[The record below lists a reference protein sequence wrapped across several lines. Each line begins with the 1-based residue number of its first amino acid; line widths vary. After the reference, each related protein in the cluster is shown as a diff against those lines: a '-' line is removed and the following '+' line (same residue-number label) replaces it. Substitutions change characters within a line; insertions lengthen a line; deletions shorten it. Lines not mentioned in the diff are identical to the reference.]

1 MKHKTAFITSII
13 LTGGILAA
21 ITSSI
26 AWFDHKTTLT
36 PAILQGSTQGA
47 YFGGGNGTVDTPYLI
62 KNQRHLYNLA
72 WLQYLGEFNKTDTD
86 PSTIDKQYYFKRDD
100 SLKDSGL
107 DRKDFVLPPIGT
119 ESNPFLG
126 NFDGN
131 EVTINN
137 ITVSNNFNDLN
148 KHPYN
153 VTSDSFNKENIQ
165 IVGFFGII
173 GSHNTLSYSY
183 SSVINSVS
191 NLYLNNVTINTSSK
205 NTLCGIFAGYAN
217 ASISYCGVH
226 YATIKIGSHVTKI
239 DAFNNVSSYTL
250 IGDYNQ
256 DGYEWEDKPGGDVG
270 YGTSTDIRSL
280 YNNLISL
287 NLKDDNTGKLLSP
300 TPSKSISGN
309 AVPIHSSSN
318 ILSTEAYKEKSL
330 EVTNLYTQQKK
341 TLGIPNSNYVAASSK
356 GDNIGYYVGEL
367 KVYDYSK
374 KNIDYTN
381 IPAHNLSEVKTVD
394 SKISQYLS
402 ETGNNGKRN
411 GDFLVRFSAKND
423 PFELGSS
430 ASGLTYV
437 SDAWVGK
444 WHSTENVRTVK
455 NRNGCLLLP
464 TDCIWVAPIAK
475 GRFDFVVVNP
485 DKKELARG
493 FIVCKLKREV
503 PGDYS
508 TPFVSA
514 EPVTKYLGHL
524 KDMPLFYFGVEV
536 SDLNYEYAIF
546 SPAQVGGYV
555 AYIDIGANGG
565 GSTTDKGS
573 ISKLDFVTADANE
586 KLTKL
591 TDPGYTA
598 SNSFFSING
607 TSASE
612 YVYSFRRIN
621 DSILYY
627 VSPIGSG
634 FTITELGT
642 GTKKKT
648 DNADCK
654 S

>member
-1 MKHKTAFITSII
+1 MKHKTALITSII

-21 ITSSI
+21 IASSI

-47 YFGGGNGTVDTPYLI
+47 YFGGGNGTKDTPYLI

-72 WLQYLGEFNKTDTD
+72 WLQYLGEFNQTEKN
-86 PSTIDKQYYFKRDD
+86 STAIDKQYYFKRDD

-131 EVTINN
+131 DVTINN
-137 ITVSNNFNDLN
+137 LTVSNNFNDLN

-153 VTSDSFNKENIQ
+153 VTSDSFNKEDIQ
-165 IVGFFGII
+165 IVGFFGIV
-173 GSHNTLSYSY
+173 GEHNKLNYSY
-183 SSVINSVS
+183 SSTINSVS
-191 NLYLNNVTINTSSK
+191 NLYLNNVTISTSSS
-205 NTLCGIFAGYAN
+205 NTLCGIFAGYVN
-217 ASISYCGVH
+217 GPISYCGVH
-226 YATIKIGSHVTKI
+226 YATIKIGSNITKI

-270 YGTSTDIRSL
+270 YGTSTDFGQIFNDLGGSTGGVE
-280 YNNLISL
+280 I
-287 NLKDDNTGKLLSP
+287 KDGLAIKKDTAIPFK
-300 TPSKSISGN
+300 K
-309 AVPIHSSSN
+309 AVGSSRQAPNESQSN
-318 ILSTEAYKEKSL
+318 ITIYDTTQKKEKKAT
-330 EVTNLYTQQKK
+330 V
-341 TLGIPNSNYVAASSK
+341 PHASYFEASDK
-356 GDNIGYYVGEL
+356 GNNIGYFVGSDIKVYNNKVQDDYVYNANDISIQDDSVDKTIDSSVLDYLNSKSSYEL
-367 KVYDYSK
+367 K
-374 KNIDYTN
+374 NG
-381 IPAHNLSEVKTVD
+381 
-394 SKISQYLS
+394 QYLRRLS
-402 ETGNNGKRN
+402 GNSSDSSILESALTK
-411 GDFLVRFSAKND
+411 GDGYDIIEN
-423 PFELGSS
+423 
-430 ASGLTYV
+430 AS
-437 SDAWVGK
+437 VGK
-444 WHSTENVRTVK
+444 WNSSNST
-455 NRNGCLLLP
+455 NGYLLLP
-464 TDCIWVAPIAK
+464 KRCVWITPIRTGKFIILAANPDE
-475 GRFDFVVVNP
+475 GDFVF
-485 DKKELARG
+485 LA
-493 FIVCKLKREV
+493 IYKLKRQV

-508 TPFVSA
+508 TYYTEISPIASIRFKRTVKYRYFA
-514 EPVTKYLGHL
+514 VDVT
-524 KDMPLFYFGVEV
+524 
-536 SDLNYEYAIF
+536 DLDYEYAI
-546 SPAQVGGYV
+546 VGVSGGPYI
-555 AYIDIGANGG
+555 AYLDIGANGG

-591 TDPGYTA
+591 TDPGYTE
-598 SNSFFSING
+598 SNSLFSING
-607 TSASE
+607 TSSSE

-634 FTITELGT
+634 FTITEIGT

>member
-21 ITSSI
+21 IASSI

-47 YFGGGNGTVDTPYLI
+47 YFGGGNGTKDTPYLI

-131 EVTINN
+131 NVTINN
-137 ITVSNNFNDLN
+137 LTVSNNFNDLN

-173 GSHNTLSYSY
+173 GSHNTLNYSY

-270 YGTSTDIRSL
+270 YGTSTDIKSL
-280 YNNLISL
+280 HLSLISN
-287 NLKDDNTGKLLSP
+287 NLKDGAAGKIGGKTVLPFKSESTDLI
-300 TPSKSISGN
+300 TSKLEKFTITKYVNGSTKVTQSISG
-309 AVPIHSSSN
+309 SY
-318 ILSTEAYKEKSL
+318 STYK
-330 EVTNLYTQQKK
+330 
-341 TLGIPNSNYVAASSK
+341 ASTK
-356 GDNIGYYVGEL
+356 GNNIGYYSG
-367 KVYDYSK
+367 
-374 KNIDYTN
+374 
-381 IPAHNLSEVKTVD
+381 EVKTYDFSNKNLDYDINDFGIQQGYTNPNLKTPPAEVLSYLKQNGSYLIRRNNGYSSDNLQGSTFNYAVNAQVVD
-394 SKISQYLS
+394 W
-402 ETGNNGKRN
+402 TGN
-411 GDFLVRFSAKND
+411 LLI
-423 PFELGSS
+423 P
-430 ASGLTYV
+430 
-437 SDAWVGK
+437 SDG
-444 WHSTENVRTVK
+444 
-455 NRNGCLLLP
+455 
-464 TDCIWVAPIAK
+464 IWVAPKTNGTFKFVFYNDGFNSSASKTKPTGIIFAELQRTEPGNYSSPFIANSLLCSGLSYNCK
-475 GRFDFVVVNP
+475 YGYFE
-485 DKKELARG
+485 KEAEMG
-493 FIVCKLKREV
+493 KEYFITYYNSSNFTA
-503 PGDYS
+503 PYI
-508 TPFVSA
+508 A
-514 EPVTKYLGHL
+514 YL
-524 KDMPLFYFGVEV
+524 
-536 SDLNYEYAIF
+536 
-546 SPAQVGGYV
+546 
-555 AYIDIGANGG
+555 DIGANGG

-607 TSASE
+607 TSSNE

>member
-1 MKHKTAFITSII
+1 MKHKTALITSII

-21 ITSSI
+21 IASSI

-47 YFGGGNGTVDTPYLI
+47 YFGGGNGTQDTPYLI

-72 WLQYLGEFNKTDTD
+72 WLQYLGEFNQTEKD
-86 PSTIDKQYYFKRDD
+86 STAIDKQYYFKRDD

-131 EVTINN
+131 DVTINHL
-137 ITVSNNFNDLN
+137 TVSNNFNDLN

-191 NLYLNNVTINTSSK
+191 NLYLNNVTINTSSN

-217 ASISYCGVH
+217 AQISYCGVH
-226 YATIKIGSHVTKI
+226 YATIKIGSNVTKI

-270 YGTSTDIRSL
+270 YGTSTDIRQLYQTLESFSL
-280 YNNLISL
+280 LDKETGVIGKGQAVPFKESQTPTLYKNTTGESL
-287 NLKDDNTGKLLSP
+287 
-300 TPSKSISGN
+300 SISTYGTTLSVSYSDSITASDAGN
-309 AVPIHSSSN
+309 
-318 ILSTEAYKEKSL
+318 
-330 EVTNLYTQQKK
+330 
-341 TLGIPNSNYVAASSK
+341 
-356 GDNIGYYVGEL
+356 NIGYYSGEL
-367 KVYDYSK
+367 KAYKDKFKGKINYEGLAKIDESK
-374 KNIDYTN
+374 LDVN
-381 IPAHNLSEVKTVD
+381 E
-394 SKISQYLS
+394 
-402 ETGNNGKRN
+402 
-411 GDFLVRFSAKND
+411 
-423 PFELGSS
+423 
-430 ASGLTYV
+430 
-437 SDAWVGK
+437 
-444 WHSTENVRTVK
+444 TVK
-455 NRNGCLLLP
+455 KAIQSSIDDTTKYGDSCIMLSAQNYLADNIKRKDGYTLIKQGCLGNYHGNILIP
-464 TDCIWVAPIAK
+464 SEAIWVAPIQP
-475 GRFDFVVVNP
+475 GNFEFVVLNP
-485 DKKELARG
+485 NDTNAWLAIWKLERNIPKQYDSG
-493 FIVCKLKREV
+493 FKAISYDDANHLIACTIPPQSRTNKTL
-503 PGDYS
+503 
-508 TPFVSA
+508 TP
-514 EPVTKYLGHL
+514 Y
-524 KDMPLFYFGVEV
+524 YFGISVTQ
-536 SDLNYEYAIF
+536 SDIDNGIEFAITKAH
-546 SPAQVGGYV
+546 SMSKNVYID
-555 AYIDIGANGG
+555 YIDIGANGG

-591 TDPGYTA
+591 TDAGYTA
-598 SNSFFSING
+598 SNSLFSING
-607 TSASE
+607 TSSSE

-634 FTITELGT
+634 FTITEIGT
-642 GTKKKT
+642 GAKKKT

>member
-1 MKHKTAFITSII
+1 MKHRTAFIVSII
-13 LTGGILAA
+13 VSGGILAA
-21 ITSSI
+21 IASTI
-26 AWFDHKTTLT
+26 AWFDNKTSVT
-36 PAILQGSTQGA
+36 PAIIEGSSQGA
-47 YFGGGNGTVDTPYLI
+47 YFGGGDGTEGTPYLI

-72 WLQYLGEFNKTDTD
+72 WLQYLGEFNKNVDSD
-86 PSTIDKQYYFKRDD
+86 STAIDKQYYFKRDD

-131 EVTINN
+131 DVTINHL
-137 ITVSNNFNDLN
+137 TVSNNFNDLN

-153 VTSDSFNKENIQ
+153 VTSDSFNQEKIQ

-173 GSHNTLSYSY
+173 GSHNALSYSY
-183 SSVINSVS
+183 SSAINSVS
-191 NLYLNNVTINTSSK
+191 NLYLNNVTINTSSN

-226 YATIKIGSHVTKI
+226 YATIKIGSNITKI

-270 YGTSTDIRSL
+270 YGTSTDIKSL
-280 YNNLISL
+280 HLSLISN
-287 NLKDDNTGKLLSP
+287 NLKDGDTGKIGGKTVLP
-300 TPSKSISGN
+300 FKSESTDLIKSELDLTIPKYVNGSTKVNQSIKGEYSTYKASTKGN
-309 AVPIHSSSN
+309 
-318 ILSTEAYKEKSL
+318 
-330 EVTNLYTQQKK
+330 
-341 TLGIPNSNYVAASSK
+341 
-356 GDNIGYYVGEL
+356 NIGYYSG
-367 KVYDYSK
+367 
-374 KNIDYTN
+374 
-381 IPAHNLSEVKTVD
+381 EVKTYD
-394 SKISQYLS
+394 FSNKNLDYDINDFGIHATNPYLKTPPAEVLS
-402 ETGNNGKRN
+402 YLKQNGSYLIRRNNGYDKSDLRN
-411 GDFLVRFSAKND
+411 PKFTFNYAVNAQVGDWTGDLLI
-423 PFELGSS
+423 P
-430 ASGLTYV
+430 
-437 SDAWVGK
+437 SDG
-444 WHSTENVRTVK
+444 
-455 NRNGCLLLP
+455 
-464 TDCIWVAPIAK
+464 IWVAPKTNGTFKFVFYNDGYRSNPSDSKPTGILFAELQRTEPGNHSSPFTADSLICSGIPYNCKYGYFEKEAEMGKEYFISYYQSSNFTAPYIA
-475 GRFDFVVVNP
+475 
-485 DKKELARG
+485 
-493 FIVCKLKREV
+493 
-503 PGDYS
+503 
-508 TPFVSA
+508 
-514 EPVTKYLGHL
+514 YL
-524 KDMPLFYFGVEV
+524 
-536 SDLNYEYAIF
+536 
-546 SPAQVGGYV
+546 
-555 AYIDIGANGG
+555 DIGANGG

-634 FTITELGT
+634 FTITEIGT

>member
-21 ITSSI
+21 IASSI

-47 YFGGGNGTVDTPYLI
+47 YFGGGNGTKDTPYLI

-191 NLYLNNVTINTSSK
+191 NLYLNNVTINTSSN

-270 YGTSTDIRSL
+270 YGTSTDIGQIFNDLGSKEGAA
-280 YNNLISL
+280 IG
-287 NLKDDNTGKLLSP
+287 KNTAIPFK
-300 TPSKSISGN
+300 K
-309 AVPIHSSSN
+309 AVGSSRQAPNESQSN
-318 ILSTEAYKEKSL
+318 ITIYDTTQKKEKKAT
-330 EVTNLYTQQKK
+330 V
-341 TLGIPNSNYVAASSK
+341 PHASYYEASDK
-356 GDNIGYYVGEL
+356 GNNIGYFVGSDI
-367 KVYDYSK
+367 KVYKSKVPDDYVYNANDISIDINSEDKTIDPSVLDYLNSK
-374 KNIDYTN
+374 SSYGLKNG
-381 IPAHNLSEVKTVD
+381 
-394 SKISQYLS
+394 QYLRRLSGNSS
-402 ETGNNGKRN
+402 ESNYLENALTK
-411 GDFLVRFSAKND
+411 GDGYDIIEN
-423 PFELGSS
+423 
-430 ASGLTYV
+430 ASI
-437 SDAWVGK
+437 GK
-444 WHSTENVRTVK
+444 WNSSNST
-455 NRNGCLLLP
+455 NGYLLLP
-464 TDCIWVAPIAK
+464 KRCVWITPIRTGKFIILAANPENK
-475 GRFDFVVVNP
+475 GSVRI
-485 DKKELARG
+485 A
-493 FIVCKLKREV
+493 IYKLKRQV

-508 TPFVSA
+508 TYYTEISNFKGMLFNSTV
-514 EPVTKYLGHL
+514 KYQ
-524 KDMPLFYFGVEV
+524 YFAVDV
-536 SDLNYEYAIF
+536 NDLDYEYAILGT
-546 SPAQVGGYV
+546 VGGPYI
-555 AYIDIGANGG
+555 AYLDIGANGG

-634 FTITELGT
+634 FTITEIGT

>member
-21 ITSSI
+21 IASSI

-47 YFGGGNGTVDTPYLI
+47 YFGGGNGTKDTPYLI

-131 EVTINN
+131 NVTINN
-137 ITVSNNFNDLN
+137 LTVSNNFNDLN

-191 NLYLNNVTINTSSK
+191 NLYLNNVTINTSSN

-270 YGTSTDIRSL
+270 YGTSTDIGQIFNDLGSKEGAA
-280 YNNLISL
+280 IG
-287 NLKDDNTGKLLSP
+287 KNTAIPFK
-300 TPSKSISGN
+300 K
-309 AVPIHSSSN
+309 AVGSSRQAPNESQSN
-318 ILSTEAYKEKSL
+318 ITIYDTTQKKEKK
-330 EVTNLYTQQKK
+330 VTV
-341 TLGIPNSNYVAASSK
+341 PHASYYEASDK
-356 GDNIGYYVGEL
+356 GNNIGYFVGSDI
-367 KVYDYSK
+367 KVYSSKVPDNYVYNANDISIDINSEDKTIDPSVLDYLNSK
-374 KNIDYTN
+374 SSYGLKNG
-381 IPAHNLSEVKTVD
+381 
-394 SKISQYLS
+394 QYLRRLSGNSS
-402 ETGNNGKRN
+402 ESNYLENALTK
-411 GDFLVRFSAKND
+411 GDGYDIIEN
-423 PFELGSS
+423 
-430 ASGLTYV
+430 AS
-437 SDAWVGK
+437 VGK
-444 WHSTENVRTVK
+444 WNSSNST
-455 NRNGCLLLP
+455 NGYLLLP
-464 TDCIWVAPIAK
+464 KRCVWITPIRTGKFIILAA
-475 GRFDFVVVNP
+475 NP
-485 DKKELARG
+485 EHKDSVEIA
-493 FIVCKLKREV
+493 IYKLKRQV

-508 TPFVSA
+508 TYYTEISLFTSMQFNSTV
-514 EPVTKYLGHL
+514 KYQ
-524 KDMPLFYFGVEV
+524 YFAVDV
-536 SDLNYEYAIF
+536 NDLDYEYAILGTDGL
-546 SPAQVGGYV
+546 PYI
-555 AYIDIGANGG
+555 AYLDIGANGG

>member
-21 ITSSI
+21 IASSI

-47 YFGGGNGTVDTPYLI
+47 YFGGGNGTKDTPYLI

-137 ITVSNNFNDLN
+137 LTVSNNFNDLN

-173 GSHNTLSYSY
+173 GSHNTLNYSY

-191 NLYLNNVTINTSSK
+191 NLYLNNVTINTSSN

-226 YATIKIGSHVTKI
+226 YATIKIGSNVTKI

-270 YGTSTDIRSL
+270 YGTSTDIGQIFNDLGSKEGAA
-280 YNNLISL
+280 IG
-287 NLKDDNTGKLLSP
+287 KNTAIPFK
-300 TPSKSISGN
+300 K
-309 AVPIHSSSN
+309 AVGSSRQAPNESQSN
-318 ILSTEAYKEKSL
+318 ITIYDTTQKKEKK
-330 EVTNLYTQQKK
+330 VTV
-341 TLGIPNSNYVAASSK
+341 PHASYYEASDK
-356 GDNIGYYVGEL
+356 GNNIGYFVGSDI
-367 KVYDYSK
+367 KVYSSKVPDNYVYNANDISIDINSEDKTIDPSVLDYLNSK
-374 KNIDYTN
+374 SSYGLKNG
-381 IPAHNLSEVKTVD
+381 
-394 SKISQYLS
+394 QYLRRLSGNSS
-402 ETGNNGKRN
+402 ESNYLENALTK
-411 GDFLVRFSAKND
+411 GDGYDIIEN
-423 PFELGSS
+423 
-430 ASGLTYV
+430 ASI
-437 SDAWVGK
+437 GK
-444 WHSTENVRTVK
+444 WNSSNST
-455 NRNGCLLLP
+455 NGYLLLP
-464 TDCIWVAPIAK
+464 KRCVWITPIRTGKFIILAANPENK
-475 GRFDFVVVNP
+475 GSVRI
-485 DKKELARG
+485 A
-493 FIVCKLKREV
+493 IYKLKRQV

-508 TPFVSA
+508 TYYTEISNFKGMLFNSTV
-514 EPVTKYLGHL
+514 KYQ
-524 KDMPLFYFGVEV
+524 YFAVDV
-536 SDLNYEYAIF
+536 NDLDYEYAILGT
-546 SPAQVGGYV
+546 VGGPYI
-555 AYIDIGANGG
+555 AYLDIGANGG

-634 FTITELGT
+634 FTITEIGT

>member
-21 ITSSI
+21 IASSI

-47 YFGGGNGTVDTPYLI
+47 YFGGGNGTKDTPYLI

-131 EVTINN
+131 NVTINN
-137 ITVSNNFNDLN
+137 LTVSNNFNDLN

-191 NLYLNNVTINTSSK
+191 NLYLNNVTINTSSN

-270 YGTSTDIRSL
+270 YGTSTDIGQIFNDLGSKEGAA
-280 YNNLISL
+280 IG
-287 NLKDDNTGKLLSP
+287 KNTAIPFK
-300 TPSKSISGN
+300 K
-309 AVPIHSSSN
+309 AVGSSRQAPNESQSN
-318 ILSTEAYKEKSL
+318 ITIYDTTQKKEKKAT
-330 EVTNLYTQQKK
+330 V
-341 TLGIPNSNYVAASSK
+341 PHASYFEASDK
-356 GDNIGYYVGEL
+356 GNNIGYFVGSDI
-367 KVYDYSK
+367 KVYSSKVPDNYVYNANDISIDINSEDKTIDPSVLDYLNSK
-374 KNIDYTN
+374 SSYGLKNG
-381 IPAHNLSEVKTVD
+381 
-394 SKISQYLS
+394 QYLRRLSGNSS
-402 ETGNNGKRN
+402 ESNYLENALTK
-411 GDFLVRFSAKND
+411 GDGYDIIEN
-423 PFELGSS
+423 
-430 ASGLTYV
+430 ASI
-437 SDAWVGK
+437 GK
-444 WHSTENVRTVK
+444 WNSSNST
-455 NRNGCLLLP
+455 NGYLLLP
-464 TDCIWVAPIAK
+464 KRCVWITPIRTGKFIILAANPENK
-475 GRFDFVVVNP
+475 GSVRI
-485 DKKELARG
+485 A
-493 FIVCKLKREV
+493 IYKLKRQV

-508 TPFVSA
+508 TYYTEISNFKGMLFNSTV
-514 EPVTKYLGHL
+514 KYQ
-524 KDMPLFYFGVEV
+524 YFAVDV
-536 SDLNYEYAIF
+536 NDLDYEYAILGT
-546 SPAQVGGYV
+546 VGGPYI
-555 AYIDIGANGG
+555 AYLDIGANGG

-634 FTITELGT
+634 FTITEIGT

>member
-1 MKHKTAFITSII
+1 MKHRTAFIVSII
-13 LTGGILAA
+13 VSGGILAA
-21 ITSSI
+21 IASTI
-26 AWFDHKTTLT
+26 AWFDNKTSVT
-36 PAILQGSTQGA
+36 PAIIEGSSQGA
-47 YFGGGNGTVDTPYLI
+47 YFGGGDGTEGTPYLI

-72 WLQYLGEFNKTDTD
+72 WLQYLGEFNKNVDSD
-86 PSTIDKQYYFKRDD
+86 STAIDKQYYFKRDD

-131 EVTINN
+131 DVTINHL
-137 ITVSNNFNDLN
+137 TVSNNFNDLN

-153 VTSDSFNKENIQ
+153 VTSDSFNQENIQ

-191 NLYLNNVTINTSSK
+191 NLYLNNVTINTSSN

-226 YATIKIGSHVTKI
+226 YATIKIGSNVTKI

-270 YGTSTDIRSL
+270 YGTSTDFGQIFNDLRS
-280 YNNLISL
+280 
-287 NLKDDNTGKLLSP
+287 KDKDVAEIGKNTAIPFKKAVGSSRQ
-300 TPSKSISGN
+300 TPKKSE
-309 AVPIHSSSN
+309 SN
-318 ILSTEAYKEKSL
+318 ITIYDTTLKKEQPNATVPHASYFEASD
-330 EVTNLYTQQKK
+330 
-341 TLGIPNSNYVAASSK
+341 K
-356 GDNIGYYVGEL
+356 GNNIGYFVGSDI
-367 KVYDYSK
+367 KVYNNQVPDDYVYNANDISIQTDSGDTIDPSVLDYLNSKSSYGK
-374 KNIDYTN
+374 KNG
-381 IPAHNLSEVKTVD
+381 
-394 SKISQYLS
+394 QYLRRLSGNSS
-402 ETGNNGKRN
+402 ESSILERALTK
-411 GDFLVRFSAKND
+411 GDGYDIIEN
-423 PFELGSS
+423 
-430 ASGLTYV
+430 AS
-437 SDAWVGK
+437 VGK
-444 WHSTENVRTVK
+444 WKSSNS
-455 NRNGCLLLP
+455 RNGYLLLP
-464 TDCIWVAPIAK
+464 KRCVWITPIRTGKFIILAK
-475 GRFDFVVVNP
+475 NP
-485 DKKELARG
+485 DPDNDSLVL
-493 FIVCKLKREV
+493 IYIYQLKRQH

-508 TPFVSA
+508 TYFTEISSIASIRFGKNVKYRYFA
-514 EPVTKYLGHL
+514 VDVT
-524 KDMPLFYFGVEV
+524 
-536 SDLNYEYAIF
+536 DLDYEYAI
-546 SPAQVGGYV
+546 VGVSGGPYI
-555 AYIDIGANGG
+555 AYMDIGANGG

-591 TDPGYTA
+591 TDAGYTA

-634 FTITELGT
+634 FTITEIGT

>member
-1 MKHKTAFITSII
+1 MKHKTALITSII

-21 ITSSI
+21 IASSI

-47 YFGGGNGTVDTPYLI
+47 YFGGGNGTQDTPYLI

-72 WLQYLGEFNKTDTD
+72 WLQYLGEFNQTEKD
-86 PSTIDKQYYFKRDD
+86 STAIDKQYYFKRDD

-131 EVTINN
+131 DVTINHL
-137 ITVSNNFNDLN
+137 TVSNNFNDLN

-165 IVGFFGII
+165 IVGFFGIV
-173 GSHNTLSYSY
+173 GEHNKLSYSY
-183 SSVINSVS
+183 SSSINSVS
-191 NLYLNNVTINTSSK
+191 NLYLNNVTVSTSST

-217 ASISYCGVH
+217 AQISYCGVH
-226 YATIKIGSHVTKI
+226 YATIKIGSNVTKI

-270 YGTSTDIRSL
+270 YGTSTDIGQIFNDLGSTEGAS
-280 YNNLISL
+280 IE
-287 NLKDDNTGKLLSP
+287 KNTAIPFK
-300 TPSKSISGN
+300 K
-309 AVPIHSSSN
+309 AVGSSRQAPNESQSN
-318 ILSTEAYKEKSL
+318 ITIYDTSQKKEKK
-330 EVTNLYTQQKK
+330 VTV
-341 TLGIPNSNYVAASSK
+341 PHASYYEASDK
-356 GDNIGYYVGEL
+356 GNNIGYFVGSDI
-367 KVYDYSK
+367 KVYSSKVADDYVYNANDISIDPNSED
-374 KNIDYTN
+374 KNIDPSVLDYLN
-381 IPAHNLSEVKTVD
+381 
-394 SKISQYLS
+394 SKSSYGLKNGQYLRRLS
-402 ETGNNGKRN
+402 GNSSDSSNLEYNLQKGDGYDLIENASIGKWNSSNSRN
-411 GDFLVRFSAKND
+411 G
-423 PFELGSS
+423 
-430 ASGLTYV
+430 Y
-437 SDAWVGK
+437 
-444 WHSTENVRTVK
+444 
-455 NRNGCLLLP
+455 LLLP
-464 TDCIWVAPIAK
+464 KRCVWITPIRTGKFIILAANPEAK
-475 GRFDFVVVNP
+475 S
-485 DKKELARG
+485 DKKDWVWLA
-493 FIVCKLKREV
+493 IYKLKRQV

-508 TPFVSA
+508 TYYTEISPFKSMQFNSTV
-514 EPVTKYLGHL
+514 KYRYLAV
-524 KDMPLFYFGVEV
+524 DVN
-536 SDLNYEYAIF
+536 DLDYEYAI
-546 SPAQVGGYV
+546 VGITGGPYI
-555 AYIDIGANGG
+555 AYMDIGANGG

-573 ISKLDFVTADANE
+573 INKLDFVTADANE

-598 SNSFFSING
+598 SNSLFSING
-607 TSASE
+607 TSSSE

-634 FTITELGT
+634 FTITEIGT

>member
-1 MKHKTAFITSII
+1 MKHKTALITSII

-21 ITSSI
+21 IASSI

-47 YFGGGNGTVDTPYLI
+47 YFGGGNGTADTPYLI

-72 WLQYLGEFNKTDTD
+72 WLQYLGEFNQTEKD
-86 PSTIDKQYYFKRDD
+86 PTAIDKQYYFKRDD

-107 DRKDFVLPPIGT
+107 DRKDLVLPPIGT

-131 EVTINN
+131 DVTINN
-137 ITVSNNFNDLN
+137 LTVSNNFNDFN

-183 SSVINSVS
+183 SSAINSVS
-191 NLYLNNVTINTSSK
+191 KLYLNNVTINTSSN

-226 YATIKIGSHVTKI
+226 YATIKIGSNVTKI

-270 YGTSTDIRSL
+270 YGTSTDFGQIFNDLRS
-280 YNNLISL
+280 
-287 NLKDDNTGKLLSP
+287 KDKDVAEIGKNTAIPFKKAVGSSRQ
-300 TPSKSISGN
+300 TPKKSE
-309 AVPIHSSSN
+309 SN
-318 ILSTEAYKEKSL
+318 ITIYDTTLKKEQPNATVPHASYFEASD
-330 EVTNLYTQQKK
+330 
-341 TLGIPNSNYVAASSK
+341 K
-356 GDNIGYYVGEL
+356 GNNIGYFVGSDI
-367 KVYDYSK
+367 KVYNSKVQDDYFYNANDISIDINSGDKTIDPSVLDYLNSKSSYGK
-374 KNIDYTN
+374 KNG
-381 IPAHNLSEVKTVD
+381 
-394 SKISQYLS
+394 QYLRRIS
-402 ETGNNGKRN
+402 SNSADLEFDLRK
-411 GDFLVRFSAKND
+411 GDGYDIIEN
-423 PFELGSS
+423 
-430 ASGLTYV
+430 ASI
-437 SDAWVGK
+437 GK
-444 WHSTENVRTVK
+444 WNSSNSK
-455 NRNGCLLLP
+455 NGYLLLP
-464 TDCIWVAPIAK
+464 KRCVWITPIRTGKFIILAANPEHK
-475 GRFDFVVVNP
+475 GLVQI
-485 DKKELARG
+485 A
-493 FIVCKLKREV
+493 IYKLKRQF

-508 TPFVSA
+508 TYYNEISVFKSMTFYDKVNYR
-514 EPVTKYLGHL
+514 YLAVDV
-524 KDMPLFYFGVEV
+524 K
-536 SDLNYEYAIF
+536 DLNYEYAI
-546 SPAQVGGYV
+546 VGTAGLPYI
-555 AYIDIGANGG
+555 AYLDIGANGG

-591 TDPGYTA
+591 TDAGYTE
-598 SNSFFSING
+598 SNSLFSING
-607 TSASE
+607 TSSSE

-634 FTITELGT
+634 FTITEIGT

>member
-21 ITSSI
+21 IASSI

-47 YFGGGNGTVDTPYLI
+47 YFGGGNGTKDTPYLI

-72 WLQYLGEFNKTDTD
+72 WLQYLGEFNKTVTD

-137 ITVSNNFNDLN
+137 LTVSNNFNDLN

-191 NLYLNNVTINTSSK
+191 NLYLNNVTINTSSN

-226 YATIKIGSHVTKI
+226 YATIKIGSNVTKI

-270 YGTSTDIRSL
+270 YGTSTDFGQIFNDLGSKEGAA
-280 YNNLISL
+280 IG
-287 NLKDDNTGKLLSP
+287 KNTAIPFK
-300 TPSKSISGN
+300 K
-309 AVPIHSSSN
+309 AVGSSRQAPNESQSN
-318 ILSTEAYKEKSL
+318 ITIYDTTQKKEKKAT
-330 EVTNLYTQQKK
+330 V
-341 TLGIPNSNYVAASSK
+341 PHASYYEASDK
-356 GDNIGYYVGEL
+356 GNNIGYFVGSDI
-367 KVYDYSK
+367 KVYKSKVPDDYVYNANDISIDINSEDKTIDPSVLDYLNSKSSYDK
-374 KNIDYTN
+374 KNG
-381 IPAHNLSEVKTVD
+381 
-394 SKISQYLS
+394 QYLRRIS
-402 ETGNNGKRN
+402 NN
-411 GDFLVRFSAKND
+411 SADLKND
-423 PFELGSS
+423 LRKGDGYDIIEN
-430 ASGLTYV
+430 AS
-437 SDAWVGK
+437 VGK
-444 WHSTENVRTVK
+444 WNSSNST
-455 NRNGCLLLP
+455 NGYLLLP
-464 TDCIWVAPIAK
+464 KRCVWITPIRTGKFIILAA
-475 GRFDFVVVNP
+475 NP
-485 DKKELARG
+485 EHKRSVEIA
-493 FIVCKLKREV
+493 IYKLKRQV

-508 TPFVSA
+508 TYYTEISNFKGMLFNSTV
-514 EPVTKYLGHL
+514 KYRYLTV
-524 KDMPLFYFGVEV
+524 DVN
-536 SDLNYEYAIF
+536 DLDYEYAILGT
-546 SPAQVGGYV
+546 VGGPYI
-555 AYIDIGANGG
+555 AYLDIGANGG

-634 FTITELGT
+634 FTITEIGT

>member
-1 MKHKTAFITSII
+1 MKHKTAFITNII

-21 ITSSI
+21 IASSI

-47 YFGGGNGTVDTPYLI
+47 YFGGGNGTKDTPYLI

-131 EVTINN
+131 NVTINN

-226 YATIKIGSHVTKI
+226 YATIKIGSNVTKI

-270 YGTSTDIRSL
+270 YGTSTDFGQIFNDLGGSTGGVE
-280 YNNLISL
+280 IK
-287 NLKDDNTGKLLSP
+287 KDTAIPFK
-300 TPSKSISGN
+300 K
-309 AVPIHSSSN
+309 AVGSSRQAPNESQSN
-318 ILSTEAYKEKSL
+318 ITIYDTTQKKEKKAT
-330 EVTNLYTQQKK
+330 V
-341 TLGIPNSNYVAASSK
+341 PHASYFEASDK
-356 GDNIGYYVGEL
+356 GNNIGYFVGSDI
-367 KVYDYSK
+367 KVYKSKVPDDYVYNANDISIDINSEDKTIDPSVLDYLNSKSSYDK
-374 KNIDYTN
+374 KNG
-381 IPAHNLSEVKTVD
+381 
-394 SKISQYLS
+394 QYLRRIS
-402 ETGNNGKRN
+402 NN
-411 GDFLVRFSAKND
+411 SADLKND
-423 PFELGSS
+423 LRKGDGYDIIEN
-430 ASGLTYV
+430 AS
-437 SDAWVGK
+437 VGK
-444 WHSTENVRTVK
+444 WNSSNST
-455 NRNGCLLLP
+455 NGYLLLP
-464 TDCIWVAPIAK
+464 KRCVWITPIRTGKFIILAANPEHK
-475 GRFDFVVVNP
+475 GSVQI
-485 DKKELARG
+485 A
-493 FIVCKLKREV
+493 IYKLKRQV

-508 TPFVSA
+508 TYYTEISFFTSMQFNSTV
-514 EPVTKYLGHL
+514 KYQ
-524 KDMPLFYFGVEV
+524 YFAVDV
-536 SDLNYEYAIF
+536 NDLDYEYAILGTEGL
-546 SPAQVGGYV
+546 PYI
-555 AYIDIGANGG
+555 AYLDIGANGG

-634 FTITELGT
+634 FTITEIGT

>member
-1 MKHKTAFITSII
+1 MKHKTALITSII

-21 ITSSI
+21 IASSI

-47 YFGGGNGTVDTPYLI
+47 YFGGGNGTQDTPYLI

-72 WLQYLGEFNKTDTD
+72 WLQYLGEFNQTEKD
-86 PSTIDKQYYFKRDD
+86 STAIDKQYYFKRDD

-131 EVTINN
+131 DVTINN
-137 ITVSNNFNDLN
+137 LTVSNNFNDLN

-153 VTSDSFNKENIQ
+153 VTLDSFNKENIQ

-191 NLYLNNVTINTSSK
+191 NLYLNNVTINTSSN

-217 ASISYCGVH
+217 AQISYCGVH
-226 YATIKIGSHVTKI
+226 YATIKIESNVTKI

-270 YGTSTDIRSL
+270 YGTSTDIKSL
-280 YNNLISL
+280 HLSLISN
-287 NLKDDNTGKLLSP
+287 NLKDGNAGK
-300 TPSKSISGN
+300 ISGKT
-309 AVPIHSSSN
+309 VLPFKSE
-318 ILSTEAYKEKSL
+318 STDLITSKLDLTIPKYVNGSTKVNQSIRGSYSTYK
-330 EVTNLYTQQKK
+330 
-341 TLGIPNSNYVAASSK
+341 ASTK
-356 GDNIGYYVGEL
+356 GNNIGYYSG
-367 KVYDYSK
+367 
-374 KNIDYTN
+374 
-381 IPAHNLSEVKTVD
+381 EVKTYD
-394 SKISQYLS
+394 CSNKNLDYDINDFGIQQSYTNPYLKTPPAEVLS
-402 ETGNNGKRN
+402 YLKQNGSYLIRRNNGYSSDN
-411 GDFLVRFSAKND
+411 LQSSTFNYAVNAQVADWTGDLLI
-423 PFELGSS
+423 P
-430 ASGLTYV
+430 
-437 SDAWVGK
+437 SDG
-444 WHSTENVRTVK
+444 
-455 NRNGCLLLP
+455 
-464 TDCIWVAPIAK
+464 IWVAPKTNGTFKFVFYNDSYSSSKPTGIIFAELQRTEPGNYSSPFIANSLICSGLSYNCK
-475 GRFDFVVVNP
+475 YGYFE
-485 DKKELARG
+485 KEAEIGKEYFITYYNSSG
-493 FIVCKLKREV
+493 FTAPYI
-503 PGDYS
+503 
-508 TPFVSA
+508 A
-514 EPVTKYLGHL
+514 YL
-524 KDMPLFYFGVEV
+524 
-536 SDLNYEYAIF
+536 
-546 SPAQVGGYV
+546 
-555 AYIDIGANGG
+555 DIGANGG

-573 ISKLDFVTADANE
+573 INKLDFVTADANE

-598 SNSFFSING
+598 SNSLFSING
-607 TSASE
+607 TSSSE

-634 FTITELGT
+634 FTITEIGN

>member
-1 MKHKTAFITSII
+1 MKHKTALITSII

-21 ITSSI
+21 IASSI

-47 YFGGGNGTVDTPYLI
+47 YFGGGNGTQDTPYLI

-72 WLQYLGEFNKTDTD
+72 WLQYLGEFNQTEKD
-86 PSTIDKQYYFKRDD
+86 STAIDKQYYFKRDD

-131 EVTINN
+131 DVTINHL
-137 ITVSNNFNDLN
+137 TVSNNFHDLN

-191 NLYLNNVTINTSSK
+191 NLYLNNVTINTSSN

-217 ASISYCGVH
+217 AQISYCGVH
-226 YATIKIGSHVTKI
+226 YATLKIGSNVTKI

-270 YGTSTDIRSL
+270 YGTSTDIKSL
-280 YNNLISL
+280 HLSLISN
-287 NLKDDNTGKLLSP
+287 NLKDGNAGK
-300 TPSKSISGN
+300 ISGKT
-309 AVPIHSSSN
+309 VLPFKSE
-318 ILSTEAYKEKSL
+318 STDLITSKLDLTIPKYVNGSTKVNQSIRGSYSTYK
-330 EVTNLYTQQKK
+330 
-341 TLGIPNSNYVAASSK
+341 ASTK
-356 GDNIGYYVGEL
+356 GNNIGYYSG
-367 KVYDYSK
+367 
-374 KNIDYTN
+374 
-381 IPAHNLSEVKTVD
+381 EVKTYD
-394 SKISQYLS
+394 CSNKNLDYDINDFGIQQSYTNPYLKTPPAEVLS
-402 ETGNNGKRN
+402 YLKQNGSYLIRRNNGYSSDN
-411 GDFLVRFSAKND
+411 LQSSTFNYAVNAQVADWTGDLLI
-423 PFELGSS
+423 P
-430 ASGLTYV
+430 
-437 SDAWVGK
+437 SDG
-444 WHSTENVRTVK
+444 
-455 NRNGCLLLP
+455 
-464 TDCIWVAPIAK
+464 IWVAPKTNGTFKFVFYNDSYSSSKPTGIIFAELQRTEPGNYSSPFIANSLICSGLSYNCK
-475 GRFDFVVVNP
+475 YGYFE
-485 DKKELARG
+485 KEAEIGKEYFITYYNSSG
-493 FIVCKLKREV
+493 FTAPYI
-503 PGDYS
+503 
-508 TPFVSA
+508 A
-514 EPVTKYLGHL
+514 YL
-524 KDMPLFYFGVEV
+524 
-536 SDLNYEYAIF
+536 
-546 SPAQVGGYV
+546 
-555 AYIDIGANGG
+555 DIGANGG

-573 ISKLDFVTADANE
+573 INKLDFVTADANE

-598 SNSFFSING
+598 SNSLFSING
-607 TSASE
+607 TSSSE

-634 FTITELGT
+634 FTITEIGT

>member
-1 MKHKTAFITSII
+1 MKHKTALITSII

-21 ITSSI
+21 IASSI

-47 YFGGGNGTVDTPYLI
+47 YFGGGNGTKDTPYLI

-72 WLQYLGEFNKTDTD
+72 WLQYLGEFNQTEKD
-86 PSTIDKQYYFKRDD
+86 STAIDKQYYFKRDD

-137 ITVSNNFNDLN
+137 LTVSNNFNDLN

-153 VTSDSFNKENIQ
+153 VTSDSFNKKNIQ

-191 NLYLNNVTINTSSK
+191 NLYLNNVTINTSSN

-226 YATIKIGSHVTKI
+226 YATIKIGSNVTKI
-239 DAFNNVSSYTL
+239 DAFTNVSSYTL

-270 YGTSTDIRSL
+270 YGTSTDIGQIFNDLGSEDGAE
-280 YNNLISL
+280 IG
-287 NLKDDNTGKLLSP
+287 KNTAIPFKKAVGSSRK
-300 TPSKSISGN
+300 TPKESE
-309 AVPIHSSSN
+309 SN
-318 ILSTEAYKEKSL
+318 ITIYDTTQKKEKKAT
-330 EVTNLYTQQKK
+330 V
-341 TLGIPNSNYVAASSK
+341 PHASYFEASDK
-356 GDNIGYYVGEL
+356 GNNIGYFVGSDI
-367 KVYDYSK
+367 KVYNNKVSDDYVYNANDIS
-374 KNIDYTN
+374 IDYYN
-381 IPAHNLSEVKTVD
+381 SDDKTIDPSVLD
-394 SKISQYLS
+394 YLNSKSSYGLKNGQYLRRLSGNSS
-402 ETGNNGKRN
+402 ESNYLENALTK
-411 GDFLVRFSAKND
+411 GDGYDIIEN
-423 PFELGSS
+423 
-430 ASGLTYV
+430 ASI
-437 SDAWVGK
+437 GK
-444 WHSTENVRTVK
+444 WNSSNST
-455 NRNGCLLLP
+455 NGYLLLP
-464 TDCIWVAPIAK
+464 KRCVWITPIRTGKFIILAA
-475 GRFDFVVVNP
+475 NP
-485 DKKELARG
+485 DKKDFAG
-493 FIVCKLKREV
+493 IAIYKLKRQI

-508 TPFVSA
+508 TYYTEISNFKGMLFNSTV
-514 EPVTKYLGHL
+514 KYRYLTVDV
-524 KDMPLFYFGVEV
+524 KDL
-536 SDLNYEYAIF
+536 DYEYAILGT
-546 SPAQVGGYV
+546 VGGPYI
-555 AYIDIGANGG
+555 AYLDIGANGG
-565 GSTTDKGS
+565 GSATDKGS

-591 TDPGYTA
+591 TDAGYTE
-598 SNSFFSING
+598 SNSLFSING
-607 TSASE
+607 TSSSE

-634 FTITELGT
+634 FTITEIGT

>member
-21 ITSSI
+21 IASSI

-47 YFGGGNGTVDTPYLI
+47 YFGGGNGTKDTPYLI

-131 EVTINN
+131 NVTINN
-137 ITVSNNFNDLN
+137 LTVSNNFNDLN

-191 NLYLNNVTINTSSK
+191 NLYLNNVTINTSSN

-270 YGTSTDIRSL
+270 YGTSTDFGQIFNDLGGSTGGVE
-280 YNNLISL
+280 IK
-287 NLKDDNTGKLLSP
+287 KDTAIPFK
-300 TPSKSISGN
+300 K
-309 AVPIHSSSN
+309 AVGSSRQAPNESQSN
-318 ILSTEAYKEKSL
+318 ITIYDTTQKKEKKAT
-330 EVTNLYTQQKK
+330 V
-341 TLGIPNSNYVAASSK
+341 PHASYFEASDK
-356 GDNIGYYVGEL
+356 GNNIGYFVGSDI
-367 KVYDYSK
+367 KVYKSKVPDDYVYNANDISIDINSEDKTIDPSVLDYLNSKSSYDK
-374 KNIDYTN
+374 KNG
-381 IPAHNLSEVKTVD
+381 
-394 SKISQYLS
+394 QYLRRIS
-402 ETGNNGKRN
+402 NN
-411 GDFLVRFSAKND
+411 SADLKND
-423 PFELGSS
+423 LRKGDGYDIIEN
-430 ASGLTYV
+430 AS
-437 SDAWVGK
+437 VGK
-444 WHSTENVRTVK
+444 WNSSNST
-455 NRNGCLLLP
+455 NGYLLLP
-464 TDCIWVAPIAK
+464 KRCVWITPIRTGKFIILAANPENK
-475 GRFDFVVVNP
+475 GSVRI
-485 DKKELARG
+485 A
-493 FIVCKLKREV
+493 IYKLKRQV

-508 TPFVSA
+508 TYYTEISLFTSMQFNNTV
-514 EPVTKYLGHL
+514 KYQ
-524 KDMPLFYFGVEV
+524 YFAVDV
-536 SDLNYEYAIF
+536 NDLDYEYAILGTDGL
-546 SPAQVGGYV
+546 PYI
-555 AYIDIGANGG
+555 AYLDIGANGG

-607 TSASE
+607 TSSSE

-634 FTITELGT
+634 FTITEIGT

>member
-21 ITSSI
+21 IASSI

-47 YFGGGNGTVDTPYLI
+47 YFGGGNGTKDTPYLI

-131 EVTINN
+131 NVTINN
-137 ITVSNNFNDLN
+137 LTVSNNFNDLN

-191 NLYLNNVTINTSSK
+191 NLYLNNVTINTSSN

-226 YATIKIGSHVTKI
+226 YATIKIGSNVTKI

-270 YGTSTDIRSL
+270 YGTSTDFGQIFNDLGGSTGGVE
-280 YNNLISL
+280 IK
-287 NLKDDNTGKLLSP
+287 KDTAIPFK
-300 TPSKSISGN
+300 K
-309 AVPIHSSSN
+309 AVGSSRQAPNESQSN
-318 ILSTEAYKEKSL
+318 ITIYDTILKKEKKAT
-330 EVTNLYTQQKK
+330 V
-341 TLGIPNSNYVAASSK
+341 PHASYFEASDK
-356 GDNIGYYVGEL
+356 GNNIGYFVGSDI
-367 KVYDYSK
+367 KVYKSKVPDDYVYNANDISIDINSEDKTIDPSVLDYLNSKSSYDK
-374 KNIDYTN
+374 KNG
-381 IPAHNLSEVKTVD
+381 
-394 SKISQYLS
+394 QYLRRIS
-402 ETGNNGKRN
+402 NN
-411 GDFLVRFSAKND
+411 SADLKND
-423 PFELGSS
+423 LRKGDGYDIIEN
-430 ASGLTYV
+430 AS
-437 SDAWVGK
+437 VGK
-444 WHSTENVRTVK
+444 WNSSNST
-455 NRNGCLLLP
+455 NGYLLLP
-464 TDCIWVAPIAK
+464 KRCVWITPIRTGKFIILAANPEHK
-475 GRFDFVVVNP
+475 GSVQI
-485 DKKELARG
+485 A
-493 FIVCKLKREV
+493 IYKLKRQV

-508 TPFVSA
+508 TYYTEIS
-514 EPVTKYLGHL
+514 
-524 KDMPLFYFGVEV
+524 LFTSMQFK
-536 SDLNYEYAIF
+536 
-546 SPAQVGGYV
+546 
-555 AYIDIGANGG
+555 
-565 GSTTDKGS
+565 ST
-573 ISKLDFVTADANE
+573 V
-586 KLTKL
+586 
-591 TDPGYTA
+591 
-598 SNSFFSING
+598 
-607 TSASE
+607 
-612 YVYSFRRIN
+612 
-621 DSILYY
+621 
-627 VSPIGSG
+627 
-634 FTITELGT
+634 
-642 GTKKKT
+642 
-648 DNADCK
+648 
-654 S
+654 

>member
-21 ITSSI
+21 IASSI

-47 YFGGGNGTVDTPYLI
+47 YFGGGNGTKDTPYLI

-131 EVTINN
+131 NVTINN
-137 ITVSNNFNDLN
+137 LTVSNNFNDLN

-191 NLYLNNVTINTSSK
+191 NLYLNNVTINTSSN

-226 YATIKIGSHVTKI
+226 YATIKIGSNVTKI

-270 YGTSTDIRSL
+270 YGTSTDIGQIFNDLGSKEGAA
-280 YNNLISL
+280 IG
-287 NLKDDNTGKLLSP
+287 KNTAIPFK
-300 TPSKSISGN
+300 K
-309 AVPIHSSSN
+309 AVGSSRQAPNESQSN
-318 ILSTEAYKEKSL
+318 ITIYDTTQKKEKK
-330 EVTNLYTQQKK
+330 VTV
-341 TLGIPNSNYVAASSK
+341 PHASYYEASDK
-356 GDNIGYYVGEL
+356 GNNIGYFVGSDI
-367 KVYDYSK
+367 KVYSSKVPDNYVYNANDISIDINSEDKTIDPSVLDYLNSK
-374 KNIDYTN
+374 SSYGLKNG
-381 IPAHNLSEVKTVD
+381 
-394 SKISQYLS
+394 QYLRRLSGNSS
-402 ETGNNGKRN
+402 ESNYLENALTK
-411 GDFLVRFSAKND
+411 GDGYDIIEN
-423 PFELGSS
+423 
-430 ASGLTYV
+430 ASI
-437 SDAWVGK
+437 GK
-444 WHSTENVRTVK
+444 WNSSNST
-455 NRNGCLLLP
+455 NGYLLLP
-464 TDCIWVAPIAK
+464 KRCVWITPIRTGKFIILAANPENK
-475 GRFDFVVVNP
+475 GSVRI
-485 DKKELARG
+485 A
-493 FIVCKLKREV
+493 IYKLKRQV

-508 TPFVSA
+508 TYYTEISNFKGMLFNSTV
-514 EPVTKYLGHL
+514 KYQ
-524 KDMPLFYFGVEV
+524 YFAVDV
-536 SDLNYEYAIF
+536 NDLDYEYAILGT
-546 SPAQVGGYV
+546 VGGPYI
-555 AYIDIGANGG
+555 AYLDIGANGG

-634 FTITELGT
+634 FTITEIGT

>member
-21 ITSSI
+21 IASSI

-47 YFGGGNGTVDTPYLI
+47 YFGGGNGTKDTPYLI

-131 EVTINN
+131 NVTINN
-137 ITVSNNFNDLN
+137 LTVSNNFNDLN

-153 VTSDSFNKENIQ
+153 VTSDSFSKENIQ

-191 NLYLNNVTINTSSK
+191 NLYLNNVTINTSSN

-226 YATIKIGSHVTKI
+226 YATIKIGSNVTKI

-270 YGTSTDIRSL
+270 YGTSTDIKSL
-280 YNNLISL
+280 HLSLISN
-287 NLKDDNTGKLLSP
+287 NLKDGDVGKIGGKTVLPFKSESTDLI
-300 TPSKSISGN
+300 TSKLEKFTITKYVNGSTKVTQSISG
-309 AVPIHSSSN
+309 SY
-318 ILSTEAYKEKSL
+318 STYK
-330 EVTNLYTQQKK
+330 
-341 TLGIPNSNYVAASSK
+341 ASTK
-356 GDNIGYYVGEL
+356 GNNIGYYSG
-367 KVYDYSK
+367 
-374 KNIDYTN
+374 
-381 IPAHNLSEVKTVD
+381 EVKTYD
-394 SKISQYLS
+394 LSNKNLDYDINDFGIQQQGSTTNHYLKTPPAEVLS
-402 ETGNNGKRN
+402 YLKQNGSYLIRRNNGYSSDNLQGSTFNYAVNAQVGDWTGN
-411 GDFLVRFSAKND
+411 LLI
-423 PFELGSS
+423 P
-430 ASGLTYV
+430 
-437 SDAWVGK
+437 SDG
-444 WHSTENVRTVK
+444 
-455 NRNGCLLLP
+455 
-464 TDCIWVAPIAK
+464 IWVAPKTNGTFKFVFYNDGFNSSASKTKPTGIIFAELQRTEPGNYSSPFIANSLVCSGLSYYCK
-475 GRFDFVVVNP
+475 YGYFE
-485 DKKELARG
+485 KEAEMG
-493 FIVCKLKREV
+493 KEYFITYYNSSNFTA
-503 PGDYS
+503 PYI
-508 TPFVSA
+508 A
-514 EPVTKYLGHL
+514 YL
-524 KDMPLFYFGVEV
+524 
-536 SDLNYEYAIF
+536 
-546 SPAQVGGYV
+546 
-555 AYIDIGANGG
+555 DIGANGG

-591 TDPGYTA
+591 TDPGYTT

-607 TSASE
+607 TSSSE

>member
-21 ITSSI
+21 IASSI

-47 YFGGGNGTVDTPYLI
+47 YFGGGNGTKDTPYLI

-131 EVTINN
+131 NVTINN
-137 ITVSNNFNDLN
+137 LTVSNNFNDLN

-191 NLYLNNVTINTSSK
+191 NLYLNNVTINTSSN

-270 YGTSTDIRSL
+270 YGTSTDFGQIFNDLGGSTGGVE
-280 YNNLISL
+280 IK
-287 NLKDDNTGKLLSP
+287 KDTAIPFK
-300 TPSKSISGN
+300 K
-309 AVPIHSSSN
+309 AVGSSRQAPNESQSN
-318 ILSTEAYKEKSL
+318 ITIYDTTQKKEKKAT
-330 EVTNLYTQQKK
+330 V
-341 TLGIPNSNYVAASSK
+341 PHASYFEASDK
-356 GDNIGYYVGEL
+356 GNNIGYFVGSDI
-367 KVYDYSK
+367 KVYKSKVPDDYVYNANDISIDINSEDKTIDPSVLDYLNSKSSYDK
-374 KNIDYTN
+374 KNG
-381 IPAHNLSEVKTVD
+381 
-394 SKISQYLS
+394 QYLRRIS
-402 ETGNNGKRN
+402 NN
-411 GDFLVRFSAKND
+411 SADLKND
-423 PFELGSS
+423 LRKGDGYDIIEN
-430 ASGLTYV
+430 AS
-437 SDAWVGK
+437 VGK
-444 WHSTENVRTVK
+444 WNSSNST
-455 NRNGCLLLP
+455 NGYLLLP
-464 TDCIWVAPIAK
+464 KRCVWITPIRTGKFIILAANPENK
-475 GRFDFVVVNP
+475 GSVRI
-485 DKKELARG
+485 A
-493 FIVCKLKREV
+493 IYKLKRQV

-508 TPFVSA
+508 TYYTEISLFTSMQFNNTV
-514 EPVTKYLGHL
+514 KYQ
-524 KDMPLFYFGVEV
+524 YFAVDV
-536 SDLNYEYAIF
+536 NDLDYEYAILGTDGL
-546 SPAQVGGYV
+546 PYI
-555 AYIDIGANGG
+555 AYLDIGANGG

-607 TSASE
+607 TSSSE

>member
-21 ITSSI
+21 IASSI

-47 YFGGGNGTVDTPYLI
+47 YFGGGNGTKDTPYLI

-86 PSTIDKQYYFKRDD
+86 PSTIDKQYYFKRDN

-131 EVTINN
+131 NVTINN
-137 ITVSNNFNDLN
+137 LTVSNNFNDLN

-191 NLYLNNVTINTSSK
+191 NLYLNNVTINTSSN

-270 YGTSTDIRSL
+270 YGTSTDFGQIFNDLGGSTGGVE
-280 YNNLISL
+280 IK
-287 NLKDDNTGKLLSP
+287 KDTAIPFK
-300 TPSKSISGN
+300 K
-309 AVPIHSSSN
+309 AVGSSRQAPNESQSN
-318 ILSTEAYKEKSL
+318 ITIYDTTLKKEK
-330 EVTNLYTQQKK
+330 EATV
-341 TLGIPNSNYVAASSK
+341 PHASYFEASDK
-356 GDNIGYYVGEL
+356 GNNIGYFVGSDI
-367 KVYDYSK
+367 KVYKSKVPDDYVYNANDISIDINSEDKTIDSSVLDYLNSKSSYDK
-374 KNIDYTN
+374 KNG
-381 IPAHNLSEVKTVD
+381 
-394 SKISQYLS
+394 QYLRRIS
-402 ETGNNGKRN
+402 NK
-411 GDFLVRFSAKND
+411 SADLKND
-423 PFELGSS
+423 LRKGDGYDIIEN
-430 ASGLTYV
+430 AS
-437 SDAWVGK
+437 VGK
-444 WHSTENVRTVK
+444 WNSSNST
-455 NRNGCLLLP
+455 NGYLLLP
-464 TDCIWVAPIAK
+464 KRCVWITPIRTGKFIILAA
-475 GRFDFVVVNP
+475 NP
-485 DKKELARG
+485 EHKDSVEIA
-493 FIVCKLKREV
+493 IYKLKRQV

-508 TPFVSA
+508 TYYTEISLFTSMQFNSTV
-514 EPVTKYLGHL
+514 KYQ
-524 KDMPLFYFGVEV
+524 YFAVDV
-536 SDLNYEYAIF
+536 NDLDYEYAILGTDGL
-546 SPAQVGGYV
+546 PYI
-555 AYIDIGANGG
+555 AYLDIGANGG